1 MVYDSQGR
9 RVQKSVTKSDVAGLV
24 NVRRD
29 YFTNDSLSGAI
40 ASTVFGGNV
49 DDSWF
54 RGQGLPYPGS
64 FSYRATAELRV
75 PATGQWTMEVATFE
89 GGARLYVNNVLVVD
103 TWNAG
108 ATTPVTLALAAGTAH
123 TLRYEYRFIPGVIGG
138 TTPTSRL
145 SWSGPGQS
153 LQSVPN
159 AADTTGPAVTTTTR
173 YLYDGW
179 NLLAEIS
186 SAGSAVRTYAWG
198 LDLSGSAQGAG
209 GVGGL
214 ISVTDSVGGTA
225 HFAAYDG
232 NGNVAGLVRA
242 DDGSL
247 SARYD
252 YNAFG
257 ETILAEGAFASGN
270 PFRFSTKFTDDE
282 TGLLY
287 YGFRYYN
294 PSTGR
299 WLSRDPIEEDG
310 GVNLYGFT
318 KNASIGE
325 IDVLGQMSFDPK
337 VLIDILTKLPSALAS
352 IFKGVKESSTS
363 CTSERCGR
371 ALIDSSI
378 SMAPA
383 GQSPQF
389 FHVEKGIIIYLPLQN
404 LKTIKNI
411 TTMAALGSSVLLTS
425 ATPLEFIVKVEYK
438 CCLCASNGGFEWKPQ
453 KTLVKAVENGV
464 GLNYP
469 FLAQDLVQEARLRE
483 IVKTLH
489 RELSMLVNQANQS
502 CMAQKK

>member
-1 MVYDSQGR
+1 MLGRTVITRGYSTQCASISTLQNLEKLTKNGQTPFGRAAGVPRTQLTMVYDGQGR
-9 RVQKSVTKSDVAGLV
+9 RVQKSVTKSEVAGLV

-29 YFTNDSLSGAI
+29 YFTNDSLSGPV

-54 RGQGLPYPGS
+54 RGQGLPYPGL
-64 FSYRATAELRV
+64 FSYRASAELRV
-75 PATGQWTMEVATFE
+75 PATGQWTLEIATFE

-138 TTPTSRL
+138 ATPISRL

-186 SAGSAVRTYAWG
+186 STGSAVRTYAWG

-232 NGNVAGLVRA
+232 NGNVSGLVRA

-294 PSTGR
+294 PATGR
-299 WLSRDPIEEDG
+299 WLSRDPIEEKG
-310 GVNLYGFT
+310 GLNLYAFCRNGPPNYYDPYGLDTFGDIS
-318 KNASIGE
+318 NFVAGAG
-325 IDVLGQMSFDPK
+325 DALSFG
-337 VLIDILTKLPSALAS
+337 LT
-352 IFKGVKESSTS
+352 
-363 CTSERCGR
+363 RQGR
-371 ALIDSSI
+371 KAISWMFFDGYNDSSVDTN
-378 SMAPA
+378 SKSYVA
-383 GQSPQF
+383 GEWTEIVVETTVTLGGASLR
-389 FHVEKGIIIYLPLQN
+389 HVAKRTVRY
-404 LKTIKNI
+404 
-411 TTMAALGSSVLLTS
+411 
-425 ATPLEFIVKVEYK
+425 
-438 CCLCASNGGFEWKPQ
+438 
-453 KTLVKAVENGV
+453 AVEGSARGSFRRANSSI
-464 GLNYP
+464 LNKSYH
-469 FLAQDLVQEARLRE
+469 VVR
-483 IVKTLH
+483 
-489 RELSMLVNQANQS
+489 
-502 CMAQKK
+502 